1 MLALPGV
8 DLFHLDENMIDVR
21 QLQNSLGH
29 NGPVSGYNTDVNCVG
44 FQDKRIAGS
53 NQGHFDL

>member
-44 FQDKRIAGS
+44 F
-53 NQGHFDL
+53 